1 MARTCDVDALDVVVH
16 RRDTRHL
23 LDVERVLVLAGG
35 VAGGVAQAPVDD
47 AVLVAPEDVVAPRHL
62 APLRRRLIVPRLK
75 QLLDELM
82 LLVRQPALLGY
93 AGVEFLARTP
103 PHEL

>member
-23 LDVERVLVLAGG
+23 LDVERVLVL
-35 VAGGVAQAPVDD
+35 AGGVAQAPVDD